1 MPREA
6 RAERD
11 PPPGHGSQSH
21 GGDSQSGGAR
31 AVVMAAVLGEVI
43 EGLTVGAL
51 QSGSPKEA
59 WAFMEVCLAAAEA

>member
-1 MPREA
+1 
-6 RAERD
+6 
-11 PPPGHGSQSH
+11 
-21 GGDSQSGGAR
+21 
-31 AVVMAAVLGEVI
+31 VAAVLGEVI